1 MKTMTNLAL
10 LDVHLADDEIRIL
23 SRGASP
29 TNLRPHKLKPLY
41 PRHRAQDKPLQM
53 NDSRDGCHSHEWGLT
68 LQNTWSWVNSKELRS
83 ERKSSAGH
91 STRNP

>member
-10 LDVHLADDEIRIL
+10 LDVQLADDEIRIL

-53 NDSRDGCHSHEWGLT
+53 NDSRDGCHSHEVGLNPSEYVV
-68 LQNTWSWVNSKELRS
+68 LGEL
-83 ERKSSAGH
+83 
-91 STRNP
+91 

>member
-41 PRHRAQDKPLQM
+41 PRHRAQDNTSTDERLPRRVPQ
-53 NDSRDGCHSHEWGLT
+53 SRVGLNPSEYVV
-68 LQNTWSWVNSKELRS
+68 LGEL
-83 ERKSSAGH
+83 
-91 STRNP
+91 